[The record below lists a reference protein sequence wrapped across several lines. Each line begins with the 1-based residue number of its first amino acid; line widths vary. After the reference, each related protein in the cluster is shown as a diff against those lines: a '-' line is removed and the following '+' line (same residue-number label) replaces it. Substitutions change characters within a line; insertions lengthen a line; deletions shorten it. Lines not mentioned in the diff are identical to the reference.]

1 MCNRRGRTCLE
12 TLGSHRGELATR
24 DRRGW
29 LLAGPFTVASGA
41 EGASG
46 GLSERHLCLLG
57 CLPPSSIPRL
67 SSCVSAKPKL
77 ILLFFPRIPCP
88 QESLFLCCFSTS
100 PPRYP
105 CRCFG
110 SEGRAHPMEVPTCSG
125 HLAPMLSHVPSLKLW
140 LGCPSL
146 LGCFLGLA
154 KKVPSP
160 PHTPSPTLRFTMR
173 PQTEIQTLLGLCVLE
188 HKAMGT

>member
-12 TLGSHRGELATR
+12 TLGSHHGELATS

-88 QESLFLCCFSTS
+88 QEPLFCCFSTS
-100 PPRYP
+100 PPPDALALALEVRAGLTP
-105 CRCFG
+105 WKCQHAQGTWLLCCLTRPPLSFG
-110 SEGRAHPMEVPTCSG
+110 LPPQPELCWDAF
-125 HLAPMLSHVPSLKLW
+125 W
-140 LGCPSL
+140 
-146 LGCFLGLA
+146 GL
-154 KKVPSP
+154 PRRSP
-160 PHTPSPTLRFTMR
+160 PLHTPP
-173 PQTEIQTLLGLCVLE
+173 PQPSDLL
-188 HKAMGT
+188 